1 MKKVLGLILV
11 LTIFLSGC
19 IQYSEHISLN
29 REGSGIFTLKMG
41 VMDTEGMLD
50 GEDVDEVADT
60 LAEDAESLE
69 GYRGVVVLATANYV
83 ADGFIWSEMTLE
95 FESLNAL
102 LYALENEEVSVKL
115 SSQFPSGFEMV

>member
-1 MKKVLGLILV
+1 M
-11 LTIFLSGC
+11 TIFLSGC

-69 GYRGVVVLATANYV
+69 GGTAV
-83 ADGFIWSEMTLE
+83 
-95 FESLNAL
+95 L
-102 LYALENEEVSVKL
+102 LYWLRPIMWRTVLFGPK
-115 SSQFPSGFEMV
+115 